1 MKKQYKVTGMTCN
14 GCLNTVKNGLL
25 ALPEVSTVTIDLP
38 TGETIVE
45 QQTNIPL
52 ETLQAA
58 TGKYNIV
65 PLEPTPV
72 EPIQKITDNSVE
84 PDSSDFKWSTYQPLF
99 LIVGYILLVS
109 ILVQYPFEQFSFML
123 LMRHFM
129 AGFFLVFS
137 FFKILNISGFVDSY
151 QMYDVVAARWKG
163 WGYVY
168 PFVELTLGILYLVNV
183 FPFYTNLATA
193 IILGISSIGV
203 IQSNL
208 NKQKIKCAC
217 LGDVFNLPMST
228 ITIIEDVAMV
238 AMAIAMMIIL

>member
-52 ETLQAA
+52 EILQVA
-58 TGKYNIV
+58 TGKYKIV

-84 PDSSDFKWSTYQPLF
+84 PDSSHFQWSTYQPLF